1 MSRPCDIVIR
11 PLNRLSLARA
21 LCVLLLPLVWT
32 GWVGTVG
39 LATAAAAE
47 RRQMQLSLSD
57 ATALALQHNLDIQIA
72 GITPR
77 IRDAQITEQNAIF
90 DVTARG
96 SVAISNSQLLTDSTS
111 FINDP
116 EVGVRQEDINGD
128 GIPETLAIAGQEDEQ
143 IYEGEVGVAQLT
155 PYGGTYEVTLRES
168 RLDTNRRVI
177 ENFLQPGARSD
188 LYTTELELRLRQPL
202 LKDFGAEVT
211 QNQILIARNNLS
223 ISQEEFSLQI
233 ISSTAQVQQT
243 YWDLVFR
250 RQDLEVRRQ
259 QLDLAQRLLAQVR
272 RQVEVGTLAPIEVL
286 QAETDIARI
295 DQTIIIAIN
304 AVRDTEDRLKRTMN
318 LSLTGEFA
326 DVEILPTDAPQY
338 TVTPLTAEAEIAQAL
353 QQRHDLVQAKLALE
367 NQNITLVFNQ
377 NQTLPTLDLQAS
389 FRFNGIDDSLGEG
402 IGELSP
408 GRNRWEVGMVFSYPL
423 ANRAAK
429 SRLQQNR
436 LAIRQQLL
444 RIQDLEETIS
454 EDVRTAVRAVQASAQ
469 LVQASKAASRLA
481 AKQLDAE
488 EKKLRVGLATVFT
501 VLQFQE
507 DLAVERSAE
516 IRSLTEHLKSLVRL
530 EAAKNTLLQSYNIV
544 IQDNGPRLR

>member
-1 MSRPCDIVIR
+1 VD
-11 PLNRLSLARA
+11 
-21 LCVLLLPLVWT
+21 
-32 GWVGTVG
+32 TVG
-39 LATAAAAE
+39 LETATAAE

-57 ATALALQHNLDIQIA
+57 ATALALQQNLDIQIA
-72 GITPR
+72 GLTPR

-96 SVAISNSQLLTDSTS
+96 SVAISNSRLLSES
-111 FINDP
+111 NAFINSP
-116 EVGVRQEDINGD
+116 EIGVRQEDINGD
-128 GIPETLAIAGQEDEQ
+128 GIPETLALAGQEDEQ
-143 IYEGEVGVAQLT
+143 IYEGEVGVSQLT
-155 PYGGTYEVTLRES
+155 PYGGTYEVTLREL
-168 RLDTNRRVI
+168 RVDTNRRVI
-177 ENFLQPGARSD
+177 ENFLLPEQRSD
-188 LYTTELELRLRQPL
+188 LYTTEFELLLRQPL

-211 QNQILIARNNLS
+211 KNQIFIARNNLS
-223 ISQEEFSLQI
+223 ISQEEFSLQVI
-233 ISSTAQVQQT
+233 ASTSQVQQT

-259 QLDLAQRLLAQVR
+259 QLDLAKRLLAQVR

-286 QAETDIARI
+286 QAETDIASI
-295 DQTIIIAIN
+295 DQQIIIAIN
-304 AVRDTEDRLKRTMN
+304 AVHDTEDRLKRTMN

-326 DVEILPTDAPQY
+326 DVEILPTDAPTY
-338 TVTPLTAEAEIAQAL
+338 TTTPLNAEAEIAHAL

-367 NQNITLVFNQ
+367 NQNIGLVFNK

-389 FRFNGIDDSLGEG
+389 FRFNGIDDSLGG
-402 IGELSP
+402 GSGELSP
-408 GRNRWEVGMVFSYPL
+408 GRHRWEVGVVFSYPL

-429 SRLQQNR
+429 SRLQQSR

-444 RIQDLEETIS
+444 RIKDLEEIIS
-454 EDVRTAVRAVQASAQ
+454 EEVRTAVRAVQATAQ

-481 AKQLDAE
+481 DKQLDAE

-530 EAAKNTLLQSYNIV
+530 EEAKNTLLQSYNIV

>member
-21 LCVLLLPLVWT
+21 LGLLLLPLVWT
-32 GWVGTVG
+32 CWVGPGG
-39 LATAAAAE
+39 LETATAAE
-47 RRQMQLSLSD
+47 RRQMQLSLSE
-57 ATALALQHNLDIQIA
+57 ATALALQQNLDIQIA

-96 SVAISNSQLLTDSTS
+96 SVAISNSRLLTDSTS
-111 FINDP
+111 FITSP

-128 GIPETLAIAGQEDEQ
+128 GIPETLALAGQEDEQ
-143 IYEGEVGVAQLT
+143 IYEGEVGISQLT
-155 PYGGTYEVTLRES
+155 PYGGTYEVVLREL

-177 ENFLQPGARSD
+177 ENFLHPGQRSD
-188 LYTTELELRLRQPL
+188 LYTTEFELLLRQPL

-211 QNQILIARNNLS
+211 KNQILIARNNLS
-223 ISQEEFSLQI
+223 ISQEEFSRQI
-233 ISSTAQVQQT
+233 IDSTSQVQQT

-295 DQTIIIAIN
+295 DQEIIIAIN
-304 AVRDTEDRLKRTMN
+304 TVRDTEDRLKRAMN

-326 DVEILPTDAPQY
+326 DVEILPTDAPKY
-338 TVTPLTAEAEIAQAL
+338 TATSLNAEAEIAQAL

-367 NQNITLVFNQ
+367 NQNIGLVFAK

-389 FRFNGIDDSLGEG
+389 LRFNGIDDSLGGG

-408 GRNRWEVGMVFSYPL
+408 GRHRWEVGVVFSYPL

-429 SRLQQNR
+429 SRLEQNR
-436 LAIRQQLL
+436 LTIRQQLL
-444 RIQDLEETIS
+444 RIKDLEETIS
-454 EDVRTAVRAVQASAQ
+454 EEVRTAVRAVQATSQ
-469 LVQASKAASRLA
+469 LVQASRAASRLA

-516 IRSLTEHLKSLVRL
+516 ISSLTEHLKALVRL
-530 EAAKNTLLQSYNIV
+530 EEAKSTLLQSYNIV

>member
-11 PLNRLSLARA
+11 PLHRLSLARA
-21 LCVLLLPLVWT
+21 LGLLLLPLVWT
-32 GWVGTVG
+32 YWVGTVG
-39 LATAAAAE
+39 LETAAAAE
-47 RRQMQLSLSD
+47 RRQMQLSLSE
-57 ATALALQHNLDIQIA
+57 ATALALQQNLDIQIA
-72 GITPR
+72 GLTPR
-77 IRDAQITEQNAIF
+77 IQDAQITEQNAIF

-96 SVAISNSQLLTDSTS
+96 SAAISNSRLLTESNA

-116 EVGVRQEDINGD
+116 EIGVREEDLNGD
-128 GIPETLAIAGQEDEQ
+128 GIPETLALAGREDEQ
-143 IYEGEVGVAQLT
+143 IYEAEVGVSQLT
-155 PYGGTYEVTLRES
+155 PYGGTYEVMVREF
-168 RLDTNRRVI
+168 RVDTNRRVI
-177 ENFLQPGARSD
+177 ENFLLPGARSD

-202 LKDFGAEVT
+202 LKDFGDKVT
-211 QNQILIARNNLS
+211 KNQILIARNNLS
-223 ISQEEFSLQI
+223 ISQEEFNLQI
-233 ISSTAQVQQT
+233 IASTSQVQQT

-259 QLDLAQRLLAQVR
+259 QVDLAKRLLAQVR

-286 QAETDIARI
+286 QAETEIARV
-295 DQTIIIAIN
+295 DQQIIIALN

-326 DVEILPTDAPQY
+326 DVEILPMDAPTY
-338 TVTPLTAEAEIAQAL
+338 APTPLSAEAEIAQAL

-367 NQNITLVFNQ
+367 NQNIGLVFNQ

-389 FRFNGIDDSLGEG
+389 LRFNGIDDSLGGG
-402 IGELSP
+402 IGELRP
-408 GRNRWEVGMVFSYPL
+408 ERNRWEVGVVFSYPL

-429 SRLQQNR
+429 SRLEQNR

-454 EDVRTAVRAVQASAQ
+454 EEVRTAVRAVQATSQ
-469 LVQASKAASRLA
+469 LVIASKAASRLA
-481 AKQLDAE
+481 EKQLDAE

-507 DLAVERSAE
+507 VLAVERSAE
-516 IRSLTEHLKSLVRL
+516 IRSLTEHLKALVRL
-530 EAAKNTLLQSYNIV
+530 EEAKNTLLQSYNIV

>member
-21 LCVLLLPLVWT
+21 LCLLLLPLVWT
-32 GWVGTVG
+32 CWVDTVG
-39 LATAAAAE
+39 LETATAAE

-57 ATALALQHNLDIQIA
+57 ATALALQQNLDIQIA
-72 GITPR
+72 SLTPR

-96 SVAISNSQLLTDSTS
+96 SVAISNSRLLSES
-111 FINDP
+111 NAFINSP
-116 EVGVRQEDINGD
+116 EIGVRQEDINGD
-128 GIPETLAIAGQEDEQ
+128 GIPETLALAGQEDEQ
-143 IYEGEVGVAQLT
+143 IYEGEVGVSQLT
-155 PYGGTYEVTLRES
+155 PYGGTYEVTLREL
-168 RLDTNRRVI
+168 RVDTNRRVI
-177 ENFLQPGARSD
+177 ENFLLPEQRSD
-188 LYTTELELRLRQPL
+188 LYTTEFELLLRQPL

-211 QNQILIARNNLS
+211 KNQIFIARNNLS
-223 ISQEEFSLQI
+223 ISQEEFSLQVI
-233 ISSTAQVQQT
+233 ASTSQVQQT

-259 QLDLAQRLLAQVR
+259 QLDLAKRLLAQVR

-286 QAETDIARI
+286 QAETDIASI
-295 DQTIIIAIN
+295 DQQIIIAIN
-304 AVRDTEDRLKRTMN
+304 AVHDTEDRLKRTMN

-326 DVEILPTDAPQY
+326 DVEILPTDAPTY
-338 TVTPLTAEAEIAQAL
+338 TTTPLNAEAEIAHAL

-367 NQNITLVFNQ
+367 NQNIGLVFNK

-389 FRFNGIDDSLGEG
+389 FRFNGIDDSLGG
-402 IGELSP
+402 GSGELSP
-408 GRNRWEVGMVFSYPL
+408 GRHRWEVGVVFSYPL

-429 SRLQQNR
+429 SRLQQSR

-444 RIQDLEETIS
+444 RIKDLEETIG
-454 EDVRTAVRAVQASAQ
+454 EEVRTAVRAVQATSQ

-481 AKQLDAE
+481 DKQLDAE

-530 EAAKNTLLQSYNIV
+530 EEAKNTLLQSYNIV